1 MTGKQLDIGYE
12 FGRGWN
18 LFKQNMSVLVIAS
31 LIGTLL
37 TLVTC
42 TVLAGPLTAGM
53 LLLVRRLTLNDPVKP
68 EAGDVLKGFDY
79 FLEAFVYCLLFIV
92 SLILVVL
99 VLQII
104 PVLGQLAS
112 FAVSL
117 FAEAALVWGMMF
129 VVFQKMT
136 ALDALKKL
144 VSGITSGELLMPLV
158 LGLLTS
164 LLNRAGGVACG
175 VGALFTIPLGYC
187 VLVSAYETLY
197 GDGTD
202 AATVIDP
209 EVLLPFP

>member
-1 MTGKQLDIGYE
+1 MTGRQLDIGYE

-18 LFKQNMSVLVIAS
+18 LFKQNMSVLIIAS
-31 LIGTLL
+31 LIGILL

-53 LLLVRRLTLNDPVKP
+53 LLIVRRLILNDPVKP

-79 FLEAFVYCLLFIV
+79 FLQAFVYCLLFIV
-92 SLILVVL
+92 SLFLVVL
-99 VLQII
+99 VLQVI
-104 PVLGQLAS
+104 PVLGQLAGL
-112 FAVSL
+112 AVSL
-117 FAEAALVWGMMF
+117 FAEAALMWGMMF

-136 ALDALKKL
+136 AIDALKKL
-144 VSGITSGELLMPLV
+144 VNGITSGELLMPLV

-164 LLNRAGGVACG
+164 LLNRAGGFACG

-187 VLVSAYETLY
+187 ILVSAYETLF

-202 AATVIDP
+202 AATAIDP
-209 EVLLPFP
+209 EVIQPFP